1 MLKLT
6 RFSML
11 WTLLALAA
19 IVALGAVFRFT
30 DLTEAPVGGH
40 GDVAWVGINALD
52 WLDRGVRPFYVRE
65 LYSPEFP
72 VVYAVGILIELTGEV
87 SFLPSRLMTAGS
99 GLLLIALLFPATW
112 WLLDGWPDSLR
123 RRASLL
129 AALSAAVS
137 LHASYLGRLGMES
150 PPFMA
155 AVALLVWLT
164 AWAWRRGGWLRWA
177 LAGAAL
183 ALAQYIYLPA
193 RLLPVVLALWIG
205 HAAWAERDRL
215 RAAWR
220 GWLVMASVSLILT
233 LPALIL
239 FVATPEAFTSRA
251 DAGTAATGGW
261 IWKYDMSGEGGLI
274 AVLVKKIGLT
284 LAAFGIHWDGPYT
297 VIDQPMLAPL
307 FFVGLAVSIGGL
319 VRWPRRIAFAW
330 PFLAIPV
337 LLVTDLISGA
347 VVEIHA
353 LHQMG
358 VLPFAFILSG
368 AGLAILWDA
377 LDARLASAAGRRALA
392 AGLLAAALVPSAI
405 GLVRYLDEFIP
416 AQYADPE
423 TGWRHEQI
431 DVDLSR
437 AILARPERAYL
448 IPYGEYDR
456 SNIAFLLSDVFR
468 QRRSAIDADGMLR
481 VPALPDELAIVIP
494 ADPYRARHDARTA
507 QFDRRLWVLLA
518 GDEALLLPPLT
529 AEQAAELD
537 AFIEAAAPETV
548 IDRSDTPIGTLYAG
562 PTPRDW
568 FAPRPVIDYPLDAV
582 FGADEIR
589 LRGYTLPDPDLT
601 PGAVT
606 TVTLFWGAIG
616 DRPGE
621 DYEVFVQVW
630 DDAGN
635 SIGGAHD
642 FPYGGMYRSR
652 IWEPD
657 EIVATHHWFVVP
669 DELAYGRYTL
679 AAGLYRLLENERV
692 PVAGAD
698 ADTALRVAR
707 APDLRYPLPPA
718 TIAPGEPPPW
728 PLRFG
733 DYFAVTGLELALDG
747 APLPVGE
754 TWVAAPGQTLALDIT
769 WETLARPPVDYSLF
783 VHLSAQDGAPP
794 LAQADHLL
802 GGTYPSGAWR
812 AGDRMADAVALALPA
827 DLPSGTYTVWLGVYT
842 WQSGERLTPL
852 ADGSPQP
859 DGRLRLGTVRVR

>member
-1 MLKLT
+1 MPKVT
-6 RFSML
+6 RFSTLGM
-11 WTLLALAA
+11 LLALAA
-19 IVALGAVFRFT
+19 IVALGAVFRFV
-30 DLTEAPVGGH
+30 DLADAPVGGH
-40 GDVAWVGINALD
+40 GDVAWVGVNALD

-65 LYSPEFP
+65 LYSPEFL
-72 VVYAVGILIELTGEV
+72 VVYAVGVLIELTGEV

-112 WLLDGWPDSLR
+112 WLLDGWPDALR

-137 LHASYLGRLGMES
+137 LHASYLSRLGMES

-155 AVALLVWLT
+155 AAALLVWLT
-164 AWAWRRGGWLRWA
+164 AWAWRRGGWGRWA

-193 RLLPVVLALWIG
+193 RLLPVVLALWIA

-215 RAAWR
+215 RAARR
-220 GWLVMASVSLILT
+220 GWLVMAGVAFILT

-261 IWKYDMSGEGGLI
+261 IWKYDTSAEGGLI

-284 LAAFGIHWDGPYT
+284 LAAIGVHWDGPYT
-297 VIDQPMLAPL
+297 AMNQPMLAPL
-307 FFVGLAVSIGGL
+307 FFVGFAVSVGAL

-337 LLVTDLISGA
+337 LLITDLISGA

-358 VLPFAFILSG
+358 VLPFVFILSG
-368 AGLAILWDA
+368 IGLAILWDA
-377 LDARLASAAGRRALA
+377 LAARLANASGRRALA
-392 AGLLAAALVPSAI
+392 AGLLAAAILPSAI
-405 GLVRYLDEFIP
+405 GFARYLDEFIP

-423 TGWRHEQI
+423 TGWRREQI

-437 AILARPERAYL
+437 AILAQPDRAYL
-448 IPYGEYDR
+448 VPYGEYDR

-481 VPALPDELAIVIP
+481 VPPLPDELAVVIA
-494 ADPYRARHDARTA
+494 ADPYRARHDARPS
-507 QFDRRLWVLLA
+507 QFDRRLWVLLS

-529 AEQAAELD
+529 AEQVAALGAFLD
-537 AFIEAAAPETV
+537 AAQPDPV
-548 IDRSDTPIGTLYAG
+548 IDRSGATIGTLYAG
-562 PTPRDW
+562 PTPHDW

-589 LRGYTLPDPDLT
+589 LRGYTLPEPDLT
-601 PGAVT
+601 PGAVV
-606 TVTLFWGAIG
+606 TVTLFWQAI
-616 DRPGE
+616 DRRPGE
-621 DYEVFVQVW
+621 DYEVFIQVW
-630 DDAGN
+630 DDDGQ

-652 IWEPD
+652 IWRPD
-657 EIVATHHWFVVP
+657 EIVATHHWFVLP

-679 AAGLYRLLENERV
+679 VAGLYRLLQNERV
-692 PVAGAD
+692 PVSGAD
-698 ADTALRVAR
+698 ADAGLRVAR
-707 APDLRYPLPPA
+707 APDLRYPLPSME
-718 TIAPGEPPPW
+718 IAPGEPPPW

-733 DYFAVTGLELALDG
+733 EYFAVTGLSLALDG
-747 APLPVGE
+747 APLAVGE
-754 TWVAAPGQTLALDIT
+754 TWPAAPGQTLALDIA

-783 VHLSAQDGAPP
+783 LHLSAEDDAPP
-794 LAQADHLL
+794 LAQADRLL
-802 GGTYPSGAWR
+802 GGTYPTGAWR
-812 AGDRMADAVALALPA
+812 AGDRMADGAVLALPA
-827 DLPSGTYTVWLGVYT
+827 DLPPGTYSVWLGVYI
-842 WQSGERLTPL
+842 WQTGERLTPWV
-852 ADGSPQP
+852 DGSPQP
-859 DGRLRLGTVRVR
+859 DGRLRLGTVRVE